1 MHRCVTARTR
11 IPQQTAS
18 HTRHRTEGAESRGSL
33 PTPAARRRPSPAP
46 SPLSHPPPQPPL
58 QRMGWS
64 TRKPEAAAVS
74 EHLHLRRGTEKAA
87 LGPAQPGVS
96 SKPPLPVRGPRPSA
110 RPSGATSVRACVSF
124 AGHRCRA
131 RVKSLAFV
139 PWFQRLCSP
148 RNAVHGVSFNLL

>member
-18 HTRHRTEGAESRGSL
+18 HARHRTEGAESRGSL

-96 SKPPLPVRGPRPSA
+96 SKPPLPVRGAATQRPAFRSQE
-110 RPSGATSVRACVSF
+110 RACLRFICRSPLQGQGEITGICALVSTSLLTTK
-124 AGHRCRA
+124 RCTWC
-131 RVKSLAFV
+131 F
-139 PWFQRLCSP
+139 F
-148 RNAVHGVSFNLL
+148 